1 MSLVQAIILAII
13 QGLTEFLPVSSSAHL
28 VLVPSLLGWAH
39 PSVTF
44 DIAVHLG
51 TLLALVIYFAADI
64 VKLFRGFLLSLRPKR
79 TRTLEERAYG
89 RLSWL
94 IVLGTIPIIV
104 IGLLFK
110 GWIESTFQ
118 SVIPVIVFL
127 LITGVYLAIADV
139 FSFPRKSN
147 RELSPV
153 GALLIGVAQAVALL
167 PGISRSGA
175 TISTGLL
182 IGLRREEAARFA
194 FLLSIPAILGASVLE
209 FSTLSLAQFPLGTLL
224 LAAVVA
230 CGVGV
235 LCIHFFLRL
244 IVKTRLIWFAIYCWL
259 FAFFALGMT
268 FFG

>member
-28 VLVPSLLGWAH
+28 VLVPSLLGWAR

-44 DIAVHLG
+44 DVAVHLG

-64 VKLFRGFLLSLRPKR
+64 VKLLRGFLLSLRPNRKR
-79 TRTLEERAYG
+79 TSEERVYG

-94 IVLGTIPIIV
+94 IVIGTIPIIV

-118 SVIPVIVFL
+118 SVIPAIVFL

-139 FSFPRKSN
+139 FSFPRKSS
-147 RELSPV
+147 RELSVV
-153 GALLIGVAQAVALL
+153 GALLIGAAQAVALL

-182 IGLRREEAARFA
+182 LGLRREEAARFA
-194 FLLSIPAILGASVLE
+194 FLLSIPAILGATVLE
-209 FSTLSLAQFPLGTLL
+209 FTTLSLAQLPLGTLL
-224 LAAVVA
+224 VAAATA
-230 CGVGV
+230 CAVGV

-244 IVKTRLIWFAIYCWL
+244 IAKTRLVWFAIYCWL
-259 FAFFALGMT
+259 FAFFALAMT